1 VSEVARSH
9 GGDGPTPEEWRRTV
23 WGHAWLLWCQML
35 IALGLVC
42 TLSHWDL
49 LLLIG
54 LTVTATVCAAV
65 VAAVVGQDEG
75 LTRAGRILKN
85 ALSAGL
91 AVSAAAG
98 LAAVLGYVGLLLV
111 LVTGGTAPVC
121 AAGVVRRWKASKGG
135 IADARRPDLLTTSRQ
150 QPDRHPGGEVERILQ
165 PQSLDMLDDAALC
178 LAWRRSFLLLKSSTS
193 VIELLSIV
201 KRRQEYLDE
210 LQRRSPQG
218 LAEWLDAGARAS
230 SNPLPYLSGAP
241 HGPE

>member
-9 GGDGPTPEEWRRTV
+9 GGDGPTPEEWRRTF

-65 VAAVVGQDEG
+65 VAAVVGQDQG
-75 LTRAGRILKN
+75 LIRGRRILKN
-85 ALSAGL
+85 ALSTGL
-91 AVSAAAG
+91 AVTAAAG
-98 LAAVLGYVGLLLV
+98 LAAVLGVVGLLLV
-111 LVTGGTAPVC
+111 LVTGGTAPAF
-121 AAGVVRRWKASKGG
+121 AAGVVRRWKAGKG
-135 IADARRPDLLTTSRQ
+135 ISDARRPDVVTTSLQ
-150 QPDRHPGGEVERILQ
+150 QPDRHRGGEAERIPQ
-165 PQSLDMLDDAALC
+165 PQNLDMLDDAALC
-178 LAWRRSFLLLKSSTS
+178 LAWRRSFLLLNSSTS
-193 VIELLSIV
+193 VIERLSIV

-218 LAEWLDAGARAS
+218 LAAWLDAGARAS
-230 SNPLPYLSGAP
+230 SNPLPYLTGAP
-241 HGPE
+241 HRPE